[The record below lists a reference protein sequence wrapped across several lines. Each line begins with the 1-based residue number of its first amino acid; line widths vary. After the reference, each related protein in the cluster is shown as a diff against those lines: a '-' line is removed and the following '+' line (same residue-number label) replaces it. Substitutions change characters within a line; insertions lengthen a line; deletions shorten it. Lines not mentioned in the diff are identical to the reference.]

1 MSLKWKTAF
10 ILFITSL
17 VFVPVSVEYLLRSE
31 SLSQEKIQIEAD
43 QTLLGQL
50 SQMADT
56 ALSAKD
62 NQDTELSALE
72 QIFVQ
77 YSELPHYLG
86 FYLYKN
92 ENVLISHAAG
102 LTLPINYQQQ
112 PFQQV
117 LTLNNETHLLMI
129 VSPSAV
135 KPDYMVITNNYWLVV
150 LIVILALTLAG
161 YIIGNKFALKV
172 DEIIVGISKAGGGNY
187 SQSIVVEGKDEL
199 AQLVV
204 SYNRMLDNM
213 LLASQESKEQ
223 LQSYQC
229 ILNTAS
235 EGIISLNDRGVIQ
248 EYNQSAER
256 MFGYLAEEIIGKN
269 ISKLIPLK
277 IEKED
282 GEVIEQNFI
291 GLEEQP
297 ERIFEVIGLRK
308 DHENISVELSV
319 SVSTINN
326 SQVYTGILRDVSARK
341 SREAKQKS
349 LEIQLRTLQR
359 QQTVESLTGGIAHDF
374 NNILGPVLGYA
385 DMAVTEAEEGTL
397 QHKYLTHIL
406 NGAHRARE
414 LVARIMSFTRQYE
427 HSREQ
432 LHLIKIVEDS
442 LAFLKSSIP
451 TQHTI
456 KTFFNTSNDLVAA
469 ESTQLTQVLV
479 AMVTNASQAMSNQ
492 SGTLTIRIDNI
503 NPDEQILAQSGRLH
517 SGEYVRMRIQDTGIG
532 MDALTRAS
540 VFEPFFSTRD
550 KSDGSGLGL
559 SVANGIITNFGGE
572 ILVDSELGEGTV
584 FSVFLPVADMQAHQ
598 QQNKEQVKP
607 LSKDGELVLYIDDDE
622 VIVELGRD
630 MLESLGYEVAVSV
643 SSEKALEMFRTDP
656 EDFDLI
662 ITDQSMPVLT
672 GTQLAKEFRKIR
684 ADIPII
690 LVTGFSASILNQDL
704 ADSGIEHCIS
714 KPVVM
719 NELGEIVLKALSK
732 PTRSN

>member
-31 SLSQEKIQIEAD
+31 SLSQENMQIDAD
-43 QTLLGQL
+43 KLLLDRL
-50 SQMADT
+50 SNMADA
-56 ALSAKD
+56 ALSATD
-62 NQDTELSALE
+62 NRDTKLTTLE
-72 QIFVQ
+72 QIFAQ

-92 ENVLISHAAG
+92 EKVLISHEAG
-102 LTLPINYQQQ
+102 LPLPVNYQQQ

-117 LTLNNETHLLMI
+117 LTLNTETYLLMSL
-129 VSPSAV
+129 SPSAV
-135 KPDYMVITNNYWLVV
+135 QPDYFIITNNYWFVI
-150 LIVILALTLAG
+150 LIVILALTLVG
-161 YIIGNKFALKV
+161 YLIGNKLAFKV

-187 SQSIVVEGKDEL
+187 SQRIVVEGKDEV

-213 LLASQESKEQ
+213 LLVTQESKEQ
-223 LQSYQC
+223 LQSYKC
-229 ILNTAS
+229 ILDTAS

-248 EYNQSAER
+248 EYNQSSEK
-256 MFGYLAEEIIGKN
+256 MFGYLPEEIIGKN
-269 ISKLIPLK
+269 ITKLIPLK
-277 IEKED
+277 VEQED
-282 GEVIEQNFI
+282 GEVIVQKFI

-297 ERIFEVIGLRK
+297 ERIFEVIGFTK
-308 DHENISVELSV
+308 DDKSIPVELSV

-326 SQVYTGILRDVSARK
+326 SQVYTGILRDISAK
-341 SREAKQKS
+341 NTREAKQKS
-349 LEIQLRTLQR
+349 LEIQLRSLQR
-359 QQTVESLTGGIAHDF
+359 KQAVESLTGGIAHDF

-385 DMAVTEAEEGTL
+385 DMALTDADEGTR

-406 NGAHRARE
+406 NGAHRARD

-427 HSREQ
+427 QVREQ
-432 LHLIKIVEDS
+432 IHLIKIVEDS
-442 LAFLKSSIP
+442 LVFLKSSIP
-451 TQHTI
+451 AQHEI
-456 KTFFNTSNDLVAA
+456 KTFYNTSNDLVAA

-479 AMVTNASQAMSNQ
+479 AMVTNASQSMSNEI
-492 SGTLTIRIDNI
+492 GTLTIRIDNI
-503 NPDEQILAQSGRLH
+503 NPDEQLLAQSGRLH
-517 SGEYVRMRIQDTGIG
+517 SGQYVRMRIQDTGIG
-532 MDALTRAS
+532 MDALTKAS

-550 KSDGSGLGL
+550 KNEGSGLGL

-572 ILVDSELGEGTV
+572 IIVDSELDEGTV
-584 FSVFLPVADMQAHQ
+584 FSVFLPVVDKEGQHH
-598 QQNKEQVKP
+598 QNKEQVKP
-607 LSKDGELVLYIDDDE
+607 LSKGGELILYIDDDE

-662 ITDQSMPVLT
+662 ITDQSMPVIT

-684 ADIPII
+684 ADIPIV
-690 LVTGFSASILNQDL
+690 LVTGFSASILKQEL
-704 ADSGIEHCIS
+704 A
-714 KPVVM
+714 
-719 NELGEIVLKALSK
+719 
-732 PTRSN
+732 

>member
-31 SLSQEKIQIEAD
+31 SLSQEQVQNDAD
-43 QTLLGQL
+43 TILLDRL
-50 SQMADT
+50 SKMADT
-56 ALSAKD
+56 ALSAKGD
-62 NQDTELSALE
+62 QDKNLRALE
-72 QIFVQ
+72 QIFAQ
-77 YSELPHYLG
+77 YSELHHYLG

-92 ENVLISHAAG
+92 EKVIIGHEAG
-102 LTLPINYQQQ
+102 LTLPVSYQQQ
-112 PFQQV
+112 PLQQA
-117 LTLNNETHLLMI
+117 LTLNNNTHLLI
-129 VSPSAV
+129 IISPSDV
-135 KPDYMVITNNYWLVV
+135 QPDYFIITNNYWFVI

-161 YIIGNKFALKV
+161 YLIGNKLSLKV

-187 SQSIVVEGKDEL
+187 SQRIAVEGSDEM

-213 LLASQESKEQ
+213 LLATQESKEQ
-223 LQSYQC
+223 LQSYKC
-229 ILNTAS
+229 ILDTAS

-256 MFGYLAEEIIGKN
+256 MFGYLPDDIIGKK
-269 ISKLIPLK
+269 ITKLIPLK
-277 IEKED
+277 VEQED

-297 ERIFEVIGLRK
+297 ERIFEVIGLTK
-308 DHENISVELSV
+308 DEKNIPVELSV

-326 SQVYTGILRDVSARK
+326 SQVYTGILRDISARK
-341 SREAKQKS
+341 IRETKQKS

-359 QQTVESLTGGIAHDF
+359 QKTIESLTGGIAHDF

-385 DMAVTEAEEGTL
+385 DMALTEAEEGTR
-397 QHKYLTHIL
+397 QHKYLTYIL

-427 HSREQ
+427 QSREQ
-432 LHLIKIVEDS
+432 IHLIKIVEDS

-492 SGTLTIRIDNI
+492 IGTLTIRIDNI
-503 NPDEQILAQSGRLH
+503 KPDEQLLSQSGRLH
-517 SGEYVRMRIQDTGIG
+517 TGDYVRMRIQDTGIG

-550 KSDGSGLGL
+550 KNDGSGLGL
-559 SVANGIITNFGGE
+559 SVANGIITNFDGE

-584 FSVFLPVADMQAHQ
+584 FSIFLPVADIETQQ

-607 LSKDGELVLYIDDDE
+607 LSKGGELILYIDDDE

-684 ADIPII
+684 ADIPIV
-690 LVTGFSASILNQDL
+690 LVTGFSASILNQEL
-704 ADSGIEHCIS
+704 ADSGIEHCIA

-719 NELGEIVLKALSK
+719 NELGEIVLKALSNS
-732 PTRSN
+732 TRSN

>member
-10 ILFITSL
+10 IIFITSL
-17 VFVPVSVEYLLRSE
+17 VVVPVSTEYLLRSE
-31 SLSQEKIQIEAD
+31 SQSQEKIQIEAD
-43 QTLLGQL
+43 HNLLGLL
-50 SQMADT
+50 STMADT
-56 ALSAKD
+56 ALSAKS
-62 NQDTELSALE
+62 NQDEKLISLE
-72 QIFVQ
+72 QIFAQ
-77 YSELPHYLG
+77 FSELPHYLG

-92 ENVLISHAAG
+92 EKVIIGHKAG
-102 LTLPINYQQQ
+102 LVLPVNYQQQ
-112 PFQQV
+112 PFKKV
-117 LTLNNETHLLMI
+117 LALNNETHLLMI
-129 VSPSAV
+129 LSPSV
-135 KPDYMVITNNYWLVV
+135 IQPDYLIITNNYWFIIM
-150 LIVILALTLAG
+150 IVIFALTLAG
-161 YIIGNKFALKV
+161 YLIGNKLALKV

-187 SQSIVVEGKDEL
+187 SQRIDVEGTDEV

-213 LLASQESKEQ
+213 LLVTQESKEQ
-223 LQSYQC
+223 LQSYKC
-229 ILNTAS
+229 ILDTAS

-248 EYNQSAER
+248 EYNQSSEK
-256 MFGYLAEEIIGKN
+256 MFGYLSEEIIGKN

-277 IEKED
+277 VEQED
-282 GEVIEQNFI
+282 GEVIEQKFI

-297 ERIFEVIGLRK
+297 EKTFEVIGLTRDEK
-308 DHENISVELSV
+308 NITIELSV

-326 SQVYTGILRDVSARK
+326 SQVYTGVLRDISAK
-341 SREAKQKS
+341 IIRETKKNS

-385 DMAVTEAEEGTL
+385 DMALTDTKEGTR

-406 NGAHRARE
+406 NGAHRARD

-427 HSREQ
+427 QSREQ

-456 KTFFNTSNDLVAA
+456 KTFFNTNNDLVAA

-479 AMVTNASQAMSNQ
+479 AMVTNASQSMSNEI
-492 SGTLTIRIDNI
+492 GTLTIRIDSI
-503 NPDEQILAQSGRLH
+503 NPDEQLLLQSGRLH
-517 SGEYVRMRIQDTGIG
+517 AGEYVRMRIQDTGIG
-532 MDALTRAS
+532 MDTLTKAS

-550 KSDGSGLGL
+550 KNEGSGLGL
-559 SVANGIITNFGGE
+559 SVANGIITNFGGA
-572 ILVDSELGEGTV
+572 IIVDSELNEGTV
-584 FSVFLPVADMQAHQ
+584 FSVFLPVVDKEGQHLP
-598 QQNKEQVKP
+598 NKEQAKP
-607 LSKDGELVLYIDDDE
+607 YSKGEELILYIDDDE

-690 LVTGFSASILNQDL
+690 LVTGFSASILKQELSN
-704 ADSGIEHCIS
+704 SGIEHCIA

-719 NELGEIVLKALSK
+719 NELGEMVLKALSK
-732 PTRSN
+732 PTTKD

>member
-31 SLSQEKIQIEAD
+31 SSSQEQVQID
-43 QTLLGQL
+43 RGQLLLGQL
-50 SQMADT
+50 SQLADI
-56 ALSAKD
+56 ALSA
-62 NQDTELSALE
+62 NANRDTKLRALE
-72 QIFVQ
+72 QTFTQ
-77 YSELPHYLG
+77 YSLLPHYLG

-92 ENVLISHAAG
+92 EKVLISHEPG
-102 LTLPINYQQQ
+102 LTLPLGYQQQ
-112 PFQQV
+112 PLQQA
-117 LTLNNETHLLMI
+117 LTINNDVHLLMI
-129 VSPSAV
+129 LSPSAV
-135 KPDYMVITNNYWLVV
+135 VPDYFIITKNYWFIIM
-150 LIVILALTLAG
+150 IVILAITLVG
-161 YIIGNKFALKV
+161 YLIGTKLALKV

-187 SQSIVVEGKDEL
+187 SQRIIVEGTDEV

-213 LLASQESKEQ
+213 LLATQETKEQ
-223 LQSYQC
+223 LHSYKC
-229 ILNTAS
+229 ILDTAS

-256 MFGYLAEEIIGKN
+256 MFGYLPEEIIGKN
-269 ISKLIPLK
+269 ITKLVPLK
-277 IEKED
+277 VEQED
-282 GEVIEQNFI
+282 GVVIEQHFI

-297 ERIFEVIGLRK
+297 ERIFEVIGLTK
-308 DHENISVELSV
+308 DEENIPVELSV

-326 SQVYTGILRDVSARK
+326 SQVYTGILRDITARK
-341 SREAKQKS
+341 TRETKQKS

-385 DMAVTEAEEGTL
+385 DMAVTDAEEGTL

-432 LHLIKIVEDS
+432 IHLIKIVEDS

-451 TQHTI
+451 AQHTI
-456 KTFFNTSNDLVAA
+456 KTFFNSSNDLVAA

-479 AMVTNASQAMSNQ
+479 AMVTNASQSMNNQ
-492 SGTLTIRIDNI
+492 IGTLTIRIDNI
-503 NPDEQILAQSGRLH
+503 NPDEPLLAQSGRLH
-517 SGEYVRMRIQDTGIG
+517 SGEYVRMRIQDTGTG
-532 MDALTRAS
+532 MDALTKAS

-572 ILVDSELGEGTV
+572 ILVDSELDEGTV
-584 FSVFLPVADMQAHQ
+584 FSVFLPVADKQAHTQ
-598 QQNKEQVKP
+598 QSKELAKP
-607 LSKDGELVLYIDDDE
+607 LSKGGELILYIDDDE

-684 ADIPII
+684 ADIPIV
-690 LVTGFSASILNQDL
+690 LVTGFSASILNQEL
-704 ADSGIEHCIS
+704 LDSGIDYCIA

-719 NELGEIVLKALSK
+719 NELGEVVLKALST
-732 PTRSN
+732 PTIKS